1 MAKANYTAATT
12 AQTAAETTEAT
23 EPTVTDVRV
32 EQVDPAALLVDVNVR
47 TETVA
52 DKDFVASVMDLGI
65 LQPIRAVRTADG
77 TLRVETGHRRTLAA
91 IAAGLATVP
100 VLVVADERTDDAG
113 TVERIV
119 RQYAENEHRTGLT
132 TVDRLGVVEQL
143 SLLNVS
149 AAQIAKRTRMK
160 RPEVDQALAVTRSD
174 LAKAAS
180 VRYDPDLGPGGR
192 CCGVRGRHRDRE
204 GAGRGREVRA
214 VRPCAGA
221 RAAVPRRCCSA
232 CPGRGRVGR
241 DRCAGD
247 RGTGMG

>member
-1 MAKANYTAATT
+1 MAKANTPTSTT
-12 AQTAAETTEAT
+12 ITDTRPEATAAEG
-23 EPTVTDVRV
+23 VQM
-32 EQVDPAALLVDVNVR
+32 EQVDPATLLVDVNVR
-47 TETVA
+47 AETVA
-52 DKDFVASVMDLGI
+52 DKDFVASVKDLGV

-77 TLRVETGHRRTLAA
+77 GLRVETGHRRTLAA
-91 IAAGLATVP
+91 IEAGLATVP

-132 TVDRLGVVEQL
+132 AVDRLGVVEQL

-180 VRYDPDLGPGGR
+180 VRYDLTLDQ
-192 CCGVRGRHRDRE
+192 
-204 GAGRGREVRA
+204 A
-214 VRPCAGA
+214 
-221 RAAVPRRCCSA
+221 AAVAEFSVISTRRSGDV
-232 CPGRGRVGR
+232 PKVGT
-241 DRCAGD
+241 AA
-247 RGTGMG
+247 